1 MKKQIQEFIA
11 QNRQNIID
19 DWRDLVNMEGSC
31 RQPDAM
37 HTIADWLCEKFQQA
51 GVDCQVYRVRDEVP
65 PVVAGVIGADRPGTP
80 VIFTGHFD
88 TVFDPNTFGPN
99 PFRIEEGKAY
109 GPGVLDMKGGIIITL
124 YVIKALEAAGYKD
137 RPIRICF
144 CGDEEAGKFHAY
156 ACEQF
161 QKWADGCIAGF
172 NMETGPVNN
181 DLCTGR
187 KWAMWG
193 HLDVHGVSA
202 HSGNNYTAGRNALV
216 EAAYKILAIQNCNDM
231 EKGTNMNP
239 AVIKGGTVPNAIPD
253 AVSLDFSGRFLYLA
267 EAERVKNGLTRI
279 FQTPDVDGTSIDFT
293 IGEPG
298 GGFEDTK
305 ENHELLDFINTVCEK
320 EGYPAVGGIVLG
332 GGSDAGNIAMMG
344 VPVLCSCGVR
354 GEWNHTDREY
364 AVVESMYERTEL
376 WCMVVAAL
384 DQFKK

>member
-37 HTIADWLCEKFQQA
+37 HTIADWLCEKFRQA

-99 PFRIEEGKAY
+99 PFRIEDGKAY

-172 NMETGPVNN
+172 NMEDRP
-181 DLCTGR
+181 
-187 KWAMWG
+187 
-193 HLDVHGVSA
+193 
-202 HSGNNYTAGRNALV
+202 
-216 EAAYKILAIQNCNDM
+216 
-231 EKGTNMNP
+231 
-239 AVIKGGTVPNAIPD
+239 
-253 AVSLDFSGRFLYLA
+253 
-267 EAERVKNGLTRI
+267 
-279 FQTPDVDGTSIDFT
+279 
-293 IGEPG
+293 GE
-298 GGFEDTK
+298 
-305 ENHELLDFINTVCEK
+305 
-320 EGYPAVGGIVLG
+320 
-332 GGSDAGNIAMMG
+332 
-344 VPVLCSCGVR
+344 
-354 GEWNHTDREY
+354 
-364 AVVESMYERTEL
+364 
-376 WCMVVAAL
+376 
-384 DQFKK
+384 Q